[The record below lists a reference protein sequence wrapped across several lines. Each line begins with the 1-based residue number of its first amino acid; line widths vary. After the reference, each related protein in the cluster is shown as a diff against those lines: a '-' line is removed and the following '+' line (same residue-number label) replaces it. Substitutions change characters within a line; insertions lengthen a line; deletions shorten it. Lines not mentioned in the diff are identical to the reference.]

1 MYEMD
6 DELDE
11 VLESER
17 RLRICTS
24 WLGRP
29 LEGYVNTSLWR
40 GDPTVFFFETDDG
53 EVYAIE
59 RDDPSLCVELV
70 MAL

>member
-1 MYEMD
+1 ME

-17 RLRICTS
+17 RLRVSTS

-40 GDPTVFFFETDDG
+40 GDPAVFFFETDDG

-59 RDDPSLCVELV
+59 RDDPSLRVELV
-70 MAL
+70 TVR